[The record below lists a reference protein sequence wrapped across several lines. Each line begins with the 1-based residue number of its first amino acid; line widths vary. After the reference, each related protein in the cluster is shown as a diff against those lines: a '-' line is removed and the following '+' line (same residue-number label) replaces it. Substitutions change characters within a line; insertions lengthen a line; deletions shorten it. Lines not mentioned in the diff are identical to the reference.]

1 MKKDEYRI
9 MFEAEE
15 QHWWYRGL
23 RKISLQFIKKYAPT
37 SILKVLD
44 VGCGTGIL
52 TKILSIDHDV
62 TRIDY
67 SEDAISF
74 CRMRELENVKQA
86 SANDLPFD
94 NESFDLV
101 TCMDVLYHKGVDA
114 KKALSEIYRVLRPG
128 GLFAI
133 NLPAFN
139 FLYSSHDR
147 AIETARRFTRKEV
160 KHLLLETKLKIL
172 KLIYWDFFLF
182 PVVATTRLIR
192 KRSDKETSD
201 INVPTKIINEFL
213 YFILRTEANLIRLT
227 SLPWGTSVFAVAQKP
242 INEPYEVA
250 KIQALDILSKGFHMN
265 GPKLNSKDSL
275 HER

>member
-23 RKISLQFIKKYAPT
+23 RKISLQAIKKYAP
-37 SILKVLD
+37 IGKLKVLD

-52 TKILSIDHDV
+52 LKTLSNCHDV
-62 TRIDY
+62 SGIDY

-74 CRMRELENVKQA
+74 CKLRGLVNVKQA
-86 SANDLPFD
+86 SANDLPFED
-94 NESFDLV
+94 ENFDLI
-101 TCMDVLYHKGVDA
+101 TCMDVLCHKGVDV
-114 KKALSEIYRVLRPG
+114 KKALSEIYRVLKPRG
-128 GLFAI
+128 IFVI

-147 AIETARRFTRKEV
+147 AVETARRFTKKE
-160 KHLLLETKLKIL
+160 LEHFLQESNFKISKLT
-172 KLIYWDFFLF
+172 YWDFFLF

-192 KRSDKETSD
+192 KKSDKETSD
-201 INVPTKIINEFL
+201 IKVPTKIINEFL
-213 YFILRTEANLIRLT
+213 YLILRTEANLIRLI

-242 INEPYEVA
+242 T
-250 KIQALDILSKGFHMN
+250 
-265 GPKLNSKDSL
+265 
-275 HER
+275 

>member
-1 MKKDEYRI
+1 

-23 RKISLQFIKKYAPT
+23 RKISLQSIKKYSSA
-37 SILKVLD
+37 SKLKVLD

-52 TKILSIDHDV
+52 LKILSKDHDV
-62 TRIDY
+62 SGIDY

-74 CRMRELENVKQA
+74 CKLRGLESVKQA
-86 SANDLPFD
+86 SINDLPFD

-101 TCMDVLYHKGVDA
+101 TCMDVLYHKGVDV
-114 KKALSEIYRVLRPG
+114 KKALSEIYRVLRPV

-147 AIETARRFTRKEV
+147 AIETARRFTKKEV
-160 KHLLLETKLKIL
+160 KQLLQESSFTIL
-172 KLIYWDFFLF
+172 KLTYWDFFLF

-192 KRSDKETSD
+192 KKSDKETSD
-201 INVPTKIINEFL
+201 IKVPTKIINELL
-213 YFILRTEANLIRLT
+213 YFILSTEANLIRFT

-242 INEPYEVA
+242 
-250 KIQALDILSKGFHMN
+250 G
-265 GPKLNSKDSL
+265 
-275 HER
+275 